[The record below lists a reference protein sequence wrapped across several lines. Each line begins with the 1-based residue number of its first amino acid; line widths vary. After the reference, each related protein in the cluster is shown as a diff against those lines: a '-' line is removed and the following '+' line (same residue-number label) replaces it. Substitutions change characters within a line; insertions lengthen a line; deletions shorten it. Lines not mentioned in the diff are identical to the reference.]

1 MDYDDDGILDF
12 ISGSYDPG
20 DVYLF
25 RGLGDG
31 KYAARKLLHDRGG
44 VPVVTRPKQLSKY
57 HTLKDDPDADDDERI
72 QARVASFGSWPAT
85 VDWDGDGDL
94 DLLIGSFRGKVYLRI
109 NEGSRSEPDYAETS
123 DAIEADGETL
133 LVNSHAN
140 PAIADWDNDGLWDLI
155 VSASDGSVGWYRN
168 AGTHTEPAL
177 SERRELISAKADG
190 KFLSRLLESSEL
202 PTPAV
207 RAQICVVDYNQD
219 GWNDIV
225 LGDFGNL
232 ERLREL
238 TEEER
243 AEFDALVSE
252 EAALGER
259 FMREEE
265 GDLTKLEAD
274 LAKIKSKKRD
284 YLQGSGPKSPLG
296 SVHSFVWLYLRNPP
310 AESR

>member
-1 MDYDDDGILDF
+1 MDYNDDGILDF

-31 KYAARKLLHDRGG
+31 EFAARELLHDRGG
-44 VPVVTRPKQLSKY
+44 VAIVTRPKELSKY
-57 HTLKDDPDADDDERI
+57 HALKADPDADADERI

-94 DLLIGSFRGKVYLRI
+94 DLLIGSFRGKVYLRL
-109 NEGSRSEPDYAETS
+109 NEGTRSEPVYAEAS
-123 DAIEADGETL
+123 QPIDVDGETL
-133 LVNSHAN
+133 QVNAHAN
-140 PAIADWDNDGLWDLI
+140 PAVADWDNDGLWDLI

-168 AGTHTEPAL
+168 TGTATEPAL
-177 SERRELISAKADG
+177 SERLELIEAKAEG
-190 KFLSRLLESSEL
+190 KFLSRLLEPGEAI
-202 PTPAV
+202 TPAV

-225 LGDFGNL
+225 LGDFGSM

-243 AEFDALVSE
+243 VEFDALLAEETELGGRFAEASE
-252 EAALGER
+252 DEYEALGAEAAKI
-259 FMREEE
+259 E
-265 GDLTKLEAD
+265 GRKRAYLEGA
-274 LAKIKSKKRD
+274 A
-284 YLQGSGPKSPLG
+284 PKSQLG
-296 SVHSFVWLYLRNPP
+296 AIHSFVWLYLRTPP